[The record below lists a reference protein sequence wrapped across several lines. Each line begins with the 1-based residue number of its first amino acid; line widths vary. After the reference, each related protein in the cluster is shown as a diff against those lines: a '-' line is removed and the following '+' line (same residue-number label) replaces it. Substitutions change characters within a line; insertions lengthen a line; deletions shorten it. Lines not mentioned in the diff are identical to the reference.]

1 MEDREPKKKRPRG
14 RPKGSKNKPKNI
26 PEEEKEQIPE
36 EPRYIEEDTS
46 IEIFIDDLPD
56 TDEFQQMLAEA
67 LMNASREKSS
77 NNTCKLALA
86 STIEEFVSSF
96 ILIGFDFKGDPVEI
110 VKSSSSMEND
120 ALGMFLQKFVGK
132 YLSNQFP
139 TE

>member
-139 TE
+139 ME